1 MANAM
6 LRIVIPKSLPFPQL
20 GLPTTSASSWVALPK
35 ALQTTNLV
43 FCLAF
48 FVLVSLHKQA
58 CDAALNEKSL
68 STLLRGFVARSGF
81 EPETSGL

>member
-1 MANAM
+1 MGLPM
-6 LRIVIPKSLPFPQL
+6 LRIVIPNRSPYPQL

-35 ALQTTNLV
+35 ALQTTNFV
-43 FCLAF
+43 CCLAF
-48 FVLVSLHKQA
+48 FVLVSLHKRA